1 MNEVQIN
8 EKLRLL
14 EQEIALAGDATET
27 LRLEMRAEID
37 ALRLENEVL
46 KRCLQLIHPEMQEHF
61 AALRADVIHE
71 TNPETQP
78 E

>member
-14 EQEIALAGDATET
+14 EQEITLAGDATET

-46 KRCLQLIHPEMQEHF
+46 KRCLELVHPELKERF
-61 AALRADVIHE
+61 AAVRAEVIQE
-71 TNPETQP
+71 TDPENQSD
-78 E
+78 

>member
-1 MNEVQIN
+1 MNEVQID

-37 ALRLENEVL
+37 ALRLENG
-46 KRCLQLIHPEMQEHF
+46 F
-61 AALRADVIHE
+61 
-71 TNPETQP
+71 
-78 E
+78 

>member
-1 MNEVQIN
+1 MNEVQVD

-14 EQEIALAGDATET
+14 EQEIALAGDATEA

-46 KRCLQLIHPEMQEHF
+46 KRCLQLVHPELKER
-61 AALRADVIHE
+61 LVEVRAEVMHD
-71 TNPETQP
+71 TDPETHS